1 MIEGHFIYT
10 YMAILEVHTNRTQQ
24 DDTLGTYIHR
34 HEYFARLRAF
44 LRRHAPHCTCYR
56 STRLLSEAYL
66 QEFTCYLRDTQNVF
80 CATSYRSS
88 QTIYVNNRL
97 EIVLSSSSRPC
108 RLELRR
114 FPPQSSTG
122 PFSLDLPLLHLF
134 RCQFLKPRSELLS
147 FRPLPPHTL

>member
-1 MIEGHFIYT
+1 MIEGHFMYT

-80 CATSYRSS
+80 CATSYRSN

-97 EIVLSSSSRPC
+97 KNRPFIFVSSLSSGTSTFPSAIVDWPFLSRSPSSP
-108 RLELRR
+108 L
-114 FPPQSSTG
+114 
-122 PFSLDLPLLHLF
+122 LPLSIPQTAF
-134 RCQFLKPRSELLS
+134 
-147 FRPLPPHTL
+147 